1 MKYLIGYTGLVG
13 SNLMSQTTFDEAFN
27 SSNIKTFKS
36 KDRSGSDLYL
46 SCLPASKWIVN
57 QNIQADL
64 KNINNIIEEL
74 KNFNYN
80 NIYLMSTIDTYCD
93 SPMRSS
99 ESSRQIFRQDSYGS
113 NRKLFEDLVS
123 QKLNYNSLRIFRLAA
138 LFGKGLKK
146 NIIYDLMN
154 ENQINK
160 VNLYSYFQW
169 YDLKDLYSDIKNL
182 SKLFKNQNV
191 FNLFPEPLST
201 YEIVKN
207 LFPNHLSSV
216 DVDPNN
222 IKVYDFH
229 SDLFDDRYIYGKN
242 ESLNKIKLFVDEFSN
257 K

>member
-1 MKYLIGYTGLVG
+1 MKYLIGNTGLVG
-13 SNLMSQTTFDEAFN
+13 SNLMSQTKFDDTFN
-27 SSNIKTFKS
+27 SSNIKTFKNQ
-36 KDRSGSDLYL
+36 DRSDSDLYL
-46 SCLPASKWIVN
+46 SCLPAAKWIVN
-57 QNIQADL
+57 QNIESDL
-64 KNINNIIEEL
+64 NNINNIIEEL
-74 KNFNYN
+74 KDFSYN

-99 ESSRQIFRQDSYGS
+99 ESSDQTFIQDSYGS

-123 QKLNYNSLRIFRLAA
+123 QKLNCNNLKIFRLAA

-154 ENQINK
+154 GNQIDK

-169 YDLKDLYSDIKNL
+169 YDLKDLYSDIKSL
-182 SKLFKNQNV
+182 SRLFKNQKIL
-191 FNLFPEPLST
+191 NLFPEPLST

-207 LFPNHLSSV
+207 LFPNYLNTV
-216 DVDPNN
+216 DSDPSN

-229 SDLFDDRYIYGKN
+229 SDLFESSYIYDKN
-242 ESLNKIKLFVDEFSN
+242 ESLSKIKLFINETSN